1 MRLVGSADSAA
12 TEPLNTLLDAVH
24 LELLAQKTTEIVL
37 DLRRLVPTALTAVAE
52 IATVDS
58 VEGLLLRPE
67 RIPGVIP

>member
-1 MRLVGSADSAA
+1 MFTRSQPRDRARSPFEGA
-12 TEPLNTLLDAVH
+12 TVDE
-24 LELLAQKTTEIVL
+24 
-37 DLRRLVPTALTAVAE
+37 RRLIPTVARSVAE